1 MVVSILGFGMS
12 LLSDMVW
19 LELLRAKQQLER
31 QMETSLMTHI
41 THMKAVKFEHKVLPN
56 LSYPVS

>member
-1 MVVSILGFGMS
+1 MVVSILGFRMS

-19 LELLRAKQQLER
+19 LELLRAKQLER
-31 QMETSLMTHI
+31 PIETSLMTHI